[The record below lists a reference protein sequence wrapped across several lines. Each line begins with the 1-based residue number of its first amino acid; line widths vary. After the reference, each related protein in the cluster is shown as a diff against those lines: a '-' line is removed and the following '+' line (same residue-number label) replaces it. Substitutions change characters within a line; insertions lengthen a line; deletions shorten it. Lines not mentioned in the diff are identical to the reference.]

1 MENYKSKD
9 WDRQDIMAAI
19 RKKKK
24 SLSALSRES
33 GLAAGTLSNAL
44 ERHWPKGEAI
54 IANVLGV
61 EPEEV
66 WPSRYSHKSGVP
78 R

>member
-54 IANVLGV
+54 IASVLGV

-66 WPSRYSHKSGVP
+66 WPSRYNRVP